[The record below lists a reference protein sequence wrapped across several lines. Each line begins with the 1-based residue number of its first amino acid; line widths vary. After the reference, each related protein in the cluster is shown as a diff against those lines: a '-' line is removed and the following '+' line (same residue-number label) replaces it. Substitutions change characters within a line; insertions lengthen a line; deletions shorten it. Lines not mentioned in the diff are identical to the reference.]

1 VTVFVDTSALY
12 ALLDVDFAT
21 AGFDLVA

>member
-12 ALLDVDFAT
+12 PLLDADFAT

>member
-12 ALLDVDFAT
+12 ALLDVDFAK